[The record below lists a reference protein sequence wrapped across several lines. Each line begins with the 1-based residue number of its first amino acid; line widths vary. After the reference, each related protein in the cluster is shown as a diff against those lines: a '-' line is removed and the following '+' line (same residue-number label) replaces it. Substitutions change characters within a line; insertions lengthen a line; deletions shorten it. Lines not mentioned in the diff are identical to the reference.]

1 MGLKSKVVLSVGF
14 SLVLVTGTSCR
25 KAMKAA
31 RKVRV
36 AGKVAKKINRE
47 SKRSDEARNAQEK
60 EPIATYSLEHPNG
73 YPGSTPPVKGAS
85 ANTGFTSSMSSAG
98 NSQIMTRISSKYAVK
113 LPPYGLREFRVEH
126 DGIEKRNIVLH
137 YKYQGKTFTT
147 DWVHDYFVSKG
158 KYCFAV
164 SDKTG
169 KISGLLPVDM
179 IDKDKSGVS
188 YQEAGKFARDIK
200 AEVKAQQGL

>member
-1 MGLKSKVVLSVGF
+1 MLLKSFALQQKDLS
-14 SLVLVTGTSCR
+14 
-25 KAMKAA
+25 
-31 RKVRV
+31 
-36 AGKVAKKINRE
+36 
-47 SKRSDEARNAQEK
+47 
-60 EPIATYSLEHPNG
+60 
-73 YPGSTPPVKGAS
+73 
-85 ANTGFTSSMSSAG
+85 SSMKLEAG
-98 NSQIMTRISSKYAVK
+98 
-113 LPPYGLREFRVEH
+113 
-126 DGIEKRNIVLH
+126 KRNIVLH